1 MVNVATGL
9 NDFERKLDDLD
20 VGKLKT
26 VPIEVKKL
34 NDVVHKKV
42 PKNARINKL
51 NTKVNNSENKISDAT
66 TLIPINQNY

>member
-42 PKNARINKL
+42 PKNARFNKL

>member
-20 VGKLKT
+20 VGKLKA

-34 NDVVHKKV
+34 NDAVHKKV
-42 PKNARINKL
+42 PKNTRFNKL